1 MTSPLYIVF
10 ILLCPTAVLSQS
22 VEVDGI
28 LKVSEMDTFNTEN
41 LLVVKRPDGTLA
53 GRLVASLPPPVEDTT
68 RTLQT
73 DLFLTSAICN
83 CPNLPPAMIQSLL
96 DNGYTV
102 SDLVAFQVAIPDLLE
117 AGVSVPDLLDAGIT
131 PMILFDNGIAVID
144 LYGQTYG
151 GGLIFY
157 LDTMDVYPLFEGL
170 IAAPVDQSPG
180 SEWGCVS
187 TFIGGTDS
195 DIGFGS
201 SNTTAIVLGC
211 AESEIAAR
219 QCDDLFDGTYD
230 DWYLPSMDELNL
242 MWENLADSDGD
253 DSNSGP
259 GDPGNLGGFSDA
271 FYWSSTETD
280 AFFASSQYFSNGDQ
294 SLDNK
299 INAFYV
305 RAARSY

>member
-1 MTSPLYIVF
+1 MTNSLYVACILCCPL
-10 ILLCPTAVLSQS
+10 AVLSQS
-22 VEVDGI
+22 VQVDGS
-28 LKVSEMDTFNTEN
+28 LKVTEMDTFNTEN

-53 GRLVASLPPPVEDTT
+53 GRLVASLPPPAEDTT
-68 RTLQT
+68 RTLQS

-83 CPNLPPAMIQSLL
+83 CPSLPPAMVQSLL
-96 DNGYTV
+96 DNGYSV
-102 SDLVAFQVAIPDLLE
+102 SDLVDFQVAIPDLLE
-117 AGVSVPDLLDAGIT
+117 AGVLVPDLLNAGVT
-131 PMILFDNGIAVID
+131 PLTLFDNGIPVID

-170 IAAPVDQSPG
+170 IASPVDQSPG
-180 SEWGCVS
+180 AEWGCVS
-187 TFIGGTDS
+187 TFIDGTES
-195 DIGFGS
+195 GIGFGA
-201 SNTTAIVLGC
+201 SNTSAIVLGC

-219 QCDDLFDGTYD
+219 LCDELLDGTYD
-230 DWYLPSMDELNL
+230 DWYLPSIDELNL
-242 MWENLADSDGD
+242 MWENLADSDGN

-259 GDPGNLGGFSDA
+259 DDPNNLGGFSDA

-280 AFFASSQYFSNGDQ
+280 AFFASSQYFFNGNQ

-299 INAFYV
+299 INSYYV